1 MPPTGETPV
10 DDVIVAQVPGDDP
23 SKFVTLTLAHPLRK
37 QDHRYLGLPEDAQTR
52 VGSRVKVNRNGAQA
66 LINAGLATVDPENRD
81 AVRAAL
87 TPESAEKPVEA
98 PAAPA
103 APNGEQ
109 GAPEANGGEQTGADV
124 STGESEPA
132 QDSVA
137 QNVDAPA
144 PGADSGS
151 TSARSGG
158 RGK

>member
-37 QDHRYLGLPEDAQTR
+37 QDHRYLGLPEDAKTR

-87 TPESAEKPVEA
+87 TPESTEQPVEA
-98 PAAPA
+98 PAAPT
-103 APNGEQ
+103 GEQ
-109 GAPEANGGEQTGADV
+109 GAPAPDGGGEQTNVDI
-124 STGESEPA
+124 STGESQPA